1 MGILL
6 TILLLAGL
14 GFSLWQDRGLAFSP
28 GPVTGVKQQGV
39 TLQGFSSHADF
50 EKTCRYCHQ
59 PLNTTLG
66 ELCLACHTEIASELT
81 DAKGFHAQLQNAARC
96 HLCHSDHHG
105 RDFNP
110 TLAALDF
117 FDHEFARF
125 SLAHHQENYDG
136 TPMACSACHAQDDYG
151 RVEDVICQDCHGA
164 HDAAFIQKHMVD
176 FGAACKDCHD
186 GTDRMSGFDHALV
199 FPLDGKHAAI
209 ECVTCHANQRF
220 TGTPTQ
226 CVQCHAEPEIH
237 AGLFG
242 VECDACHTTAAW
254 LPATLLEHSFP
265 LRHGLEDNAPA
276 TACATCHATS
286 YAEYTCY
293 GCHEHQP
300 DETARKHLEEGI
312 SAVELPACV
321 ECHPGGREAEEE
333 GDD

>member
-59 PLNTTLG
+59 PLKTTLG
-66 ELCLACHTEIASELT
+66 ELCLTCHTEIASELT
-81 DAKGFHAQLQNAARC
+81 DAKGFHTQLQNAARC

-110 TLAALDF
+110 TLAALEF

-125 SLAHHQENYDG
+125 SLVHHQENYDG
-136 TPMACSACHAQDDYG
+136 TPMACSDCHIQEDYG
-151 RVEDVICQDCHGA
+151 GVDDTVCQDCHGE
-164 HDAAFIQKHMVD
+164 HNAAFIQKHMVD
-176 FGAACKDCHD
+176 FGAACQDCHD
-186 GTDRMSGFDHALV
+186 GVDRMSGFDHAKV
-199 FPLDGKHAAI
+199 FSLDGEHAEL
-209 ECVTCHANQRF
+209 ECVACHAGQRF

-242 VECDACHTTAAW
+242 LECDACHTAAAW

-265 LRHGLEDNAPA
+265 LQHGLEDNDTA
-276 TACATCHATS
+276 TACATCHMTS
-286 YAEYTCY
+286 YSEYTCY

-321 ECHPGGREAEEE
+321 ECHPGGQEAEEE